1 MTPCRQEF
9 YQSENFKFSYR
20 CGNMPVEPDQEPAG
34 HVIRMEDAEPAAISL
49 FPAGTRH
56 SLRSAACNEL
66 VLELAP
72 DLLERSFGGQ
82 PVALELQTRERIQ
95 DSRIQHLMYA
105 LLEGVRTGCSTG
117 SIYAGSLVTAISNY
131 LARHYSVRR
140 GITSRPVMPR
150 ARLNRVLAYI
160 DEKADENLRL
170 ADLAKAAGMSTFHF
184 AKLFKQSTGQS
195 PHQYVLARRMEAAKR
210 LLRQEEAVSVLE
222 VSARTG
228 FVDQRHFS
236 KVFRRFTGFTPT
248 AYRAAV

>member
-1 MTPCRQEF
+1 
-9 YQSENFKFSYR
+9 
-20 CGNMPVEPDQEPAG
+20 
-34 HVIRMEDAEPAAISL
+34 MEDAEPAAISL

-66 VLELAP
+66 VVELAP
-72 DLLERSFGGQ
+72 NLLERSFGGQ
-82 PVALELQTRERIQ
+82 PVALELETKERIQ

-105 LLEGVRTGCSTG
+105 LLEGVRTGCPTG
-117 SIYAGSLVTAISNY
+117 SE
-131 LARHYSVRR
+131 
-140 GITSRPVMPR
+140 ITSRPVMPP

-195 PHQYVLARRMEAAKR
+195 PHQYLLARRMEAAKR

-228 FVDQRHFS
+228 FVDQRHFT

>member
-1 MTPCRQEF
+1 
-9 YQSENFKFSYR
+9 
-20 CGNMPVEPDQEPAG
+20 
-34 HVIRMEDAEPAAISL
+34 
-49 FPAGTRH
+49 
-56 SLRSAACNEL
+56 
-66 VLELAP
+66 
-72 DLLERSFGGQ
+72 
-82 PVALELQTRERIQ
+82 IQ

-105 LLEGVRTGCSTG
+105 LLEGARAGCPAG

-131 LARHYSVRR
+131 LAGHYSVRR
-140 GITSRPVMPR
+140 ETTSRPVMPP

-160 DEKADENLRL
+160 DDKADENLRL
-170 ADLAKAAGMSTFHF
+170 VDLAKAAGMSTFHF

-195 PHQYVLARRMEAAKR
+195 PHQFVLARRMEAAKR

-228 FVDQRHFS
+228 FVDQRHFT

>member
-1 MTPCRQEF
+1 METT
-9 YQSENFKFSYR
+9 
-20 CGNMPVEPDQEPAG
+20 EPAS
-34 HVIRMEDAEPAAISL
+34 ISL

-56 SLRSAACNEL
+56 SRNGSLADEL

-72 DLLERSFGGQ
+72 SLLEKSLRDRSMG
-82 PVALELQTRERIQ
+82 LELQQSDRIQ

-105 LLEGVRTGCSTG
+105 LLEDLREGCPAG
-117 SIYAGSLVTAISNY
+117 SIYAISLVTAISSH

-140 GITSRPVMPR
+140 ERPSRSTMPK

-160 DEKADENLRL
+160 DERADENLRL
-170 ADLAKAAGMSTFHF
+170 TDLAKAAGMSIFHF
-184 AKLFKQSTGQS
+184 AKLFKQSTGRS
-195 PHQYVLARRMEAAKR
+195 PHQYALARRVEKAKQ
-210 LLRQEEAVSVLE
+210 LLRQEGVSVLE

-228 FVDQRHFS
+228 FVDQRHFT